1 MSDSIDSLADD
12 YFTAWLAAE
21 PTTAHILSE
30 YGYAAKY
37 EDGTRAE
44 EDRRIAELNGFI
56 DRANALADGAL
67 DHQQRITR
75 DVLLSDARTSIGML
89 EARFAEFAADPLFG
103 PQTELPLVIG
113 MLSIPDAEV
122 ADAMVEKFHG
132 IGKAFTDLAERQREG
147 LARGRTSA
155 RFAVEGTIS
164 QLKEN
169 LATPVDKDPLLG
181 TSKLPDGVDADAW
194 RRRMIEAIETSIRP
208 GMAAYL
214 AVLEGEE
221 LARARPDDRVGL
233 TFLDGGE
240 ADYDATLA
248 YYTTT
253 AKTAKEIHEIGLEQV
268 AKLADEYRGLGP
280 EVVGTDD
287 LQEIF
292 TALRTD
298 PKLHFENADQ
308 LVEASKVAMDRAR
321 KAIPSWF
328 EVLPKAP
335 CDVQPTTT
343 GAKAFYFPPAPDGSR
358 GGIFYVNVEDPGA
371 WGTFELESMAFH
383 EGIPGHHLQIA
394 IASELTGVPEIRKHL
409 NNSAYAEG
417 WGLYSE
423 RLADEMDLYGGSL
436 DRMGVFS
443 ADSLRACRLVV
454 DTGLHA
460 MGWSR
465 QQAVDY
471 MVENSPMTEAIC
483 KPEVD
488 RYILSPGQA
497 TSYMIGRLE
506 ILRMRA
512 EAKDRQ
518 GPSFDIKKF
527 HSAVLDSG
535 SLPLSVLEQ
544 VVRTRLA

>member
-1 MSDSIDSLADD
+1 MSDSIDSLAAD
-12 YFTAWLAAE
+12 YFQGWLEAQ
-21 PTTAHILSE
+21 PTEAHLISE
-30 YGYAAKY
+30 YAYASRY
-37 EDGTRAE
+37 EDATRAG
-44 EDRRIAELNGFI
+44 EDARIAQLQGFI
-56 DRANALADGAL
+56 DRATALPEADL
-67 DHQQRITR
+67 DAQQRISR
-75 DVLLSDARTSIGML
+75 DVMLSDARNTIGML
-89 EARFAEFAADPLFG
+89 RARFLEIAADPLFG
-103 PQTELPLVIG
+103 PQAQLSLIIG
-113 MLSIPDAEV
+113 MLSIPDAQV

-132 IGKAFTDLAERQREG
+132 IGKSFADLAERQREG
-147 LARGRTSA
+147 LARGRSSA
-155 RFAVEGTIS
+155 RFAVEGTIA

-169 LATPVDKDPLLG
+169 LATPVENDPLLG
-181 TSKLPDGVDADAW
+181 TSALPEGVDADAW
-194 RRRMIEAIETSIRP
+194 RRRLVEAIETSVRP

-214 AVLEGEE
+214 EVLEGEG

-253 AKTAKEIHEIGLEQV
+253 TKTAQEIHEIGLEQV
-268 AKLADEYRGLGP
+268 AKLAEEYRGLGP

-287 LQEIF
+287 LQQIF

-308 LVEASKVAMDRAR
+308 LVEASEVAMARAW
-321 KAIPSWF
+321 KAIPDWF

-335 CDVQPTTT
+335 CEVQATTT
-343 GAKAFYFPPAPDGSR
+343 GAKAFYFQPAPDGSR
-358 GGIFYVNVEDPGA
+358 GGTFFVNVEDPEA

-394 IASELTGVPEIRKHL
+394 IASELTGVPELRKHL
-409 NNSAYAEG
+409 YNSAYAEG

-423 RLADEMDLYGGSL
+423 RLADEMELYGSSL
-436 DRMGVFS
+436 DRMGIFS

-471 MVENSPMTEAIC
+471 MVQNSPMTEAIC

-488 RYILSPGQA
+488 RYILTPGQA

-512 EAKDRQ
+512 EAQERQ
-518 GPSFDIKKF
+518 GAAFDIKKF

-535 SLPLSVLEQ
+535 SLPLSVLDD
-544 VVRTRLA
+544 VVRSRLG

>member
-1 MSDSIDSLADD
+1 MSDTIDSLAAD
-12 YFTAWLAAE
+12 YFQAWLGAQ
-21 PTTAHILSE
+21 PTEAHLISE
-30 YGYAAKY
+30 YSHAGRF
-37 EDGTRAE
+37 EDAGRDAE
-44 EDRRIAELNGFI
+44 DARIAELNAFI
-56 DRANALADGAL
+56 RRAAALPDDGL
-67 DHQQRITR
+67 DDQQRITR
-75 DVLLSDARTSIGML
+75 DVVLSDARTSVGML
-89 EARFAEFAADPLFG
+89 EARFLELAADPLFG
-103 PQTELPLVIG
+103 PQAQLPLVVG
-113 MLSIPDAEV
+113 MLSIPGAEV
-122 ADAMVEKFHG
+122 ADAMVDKFHA
-132 IGKAFTDLAERQREG
+132 IGAFYADLADRQREG
-147 LARGRTSA
+147 LARGRSSA
-155 RFAVEGTIS
+155 RFAVEGTIA
-164 QLKEN
+164 QLREC
-169 LATPVDKDPLLG
+169 LATPPEKDPLLAG
-181 TSKLPDGVDADAW
+181 SKLPDGVDVAAW
-194 RRRMIEAIETSIRP
+194 RARMVEAIETSIRP

-214 AVLEGEE
+214 RVLEEVG
-221 LARARPDDRVGL
+221 LAQARPDDRAGL
-233 TFLDGGE
+233 CFLDGGD
-240 ADYDATLA
+240 ADYAATLR
-248 YYTTT
+248 YFTTT
-253 AKTAKEIHEIGLEQV
+253 EKTAAEIHEVGLEQV
-268 AKLADEYRGLGP
+268 ARLAEEYRGLGP

-298 PKLHFENADQ
+298 PKLHFESGDQ
-308 LVEASKVAMDRAR
+308 LVEASEVAMARAW
-321 KAIPSWF
+321 KAIPDWF

-335 CDVQPTTT
+335 CEVQATTT
-343 GAKAFYFPPAPDGSR
+343 GAKAFYFQPAPDGSR
-358 GGIFYVNVEDPGA
+358 GGTFFVNVEDPDA

-394 IASELTGVPEIRKHL
+394 IASELTGVPELRKHL
-409 NNSAYAEG
+409 YNAAYAEG

-423 RLADEMDLYGGSL
+423 RLADEMGLYASSL
-436 DRMGVFS
+436 DRMGIFS

-512 EAKDRQ
+512 EAQQRQ
-518 GPSFDIKKF
+518 GAAFDIKKF

-535 SLPLSVLEQ
+535 SLPLGVLDQ